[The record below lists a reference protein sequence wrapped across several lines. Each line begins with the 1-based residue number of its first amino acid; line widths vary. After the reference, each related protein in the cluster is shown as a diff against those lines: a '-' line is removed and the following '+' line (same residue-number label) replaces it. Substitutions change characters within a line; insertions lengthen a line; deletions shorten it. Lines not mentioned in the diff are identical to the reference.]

1 MRDAARPRTGGRC
14 RPRYGWRRRLGR
26 YGHPVRAVG
35 VLVLVLCLLGGCA
48 AVGEPAAAPRPREV
62 SLVGVDP
69 CSLLTTPQRAAL
81 GLDRPPVFDS
91 SPSALYKGA
100 EVPLCS
106 IGGVTPRAVSVG
118 ISAVTNVGIE
128 LFTSGDLA
136 ADVRP
141 VQVRGFPAVV
151 AVPTKFDDY
160 CSVIVDTSP
169 GQLLDVQFADGGRV
183 PPIPQE
189 RLCRDAQQVADAA
202 VSTLLTSA

>member
-1 MRDAARPRTGGRC
+1 
-14 RPRYGWRRRLGR
+14 
-26 YGHPVRAVG
+26 
-35 VLVLVLCLLGGCA
+35 VLVLVLTLLSACA
-48 AVGEPAAAPRPREV
+48 SVEGPAPVPRPREV

-69 CSLLTTPQRAAL
+69 CSLLTAQQRAAL

-91 SPSALYKGA
+91 SPSALYNGA

-118 ISAVTNVGIE
+118 VSTVTSAGIE

-136 ADVRP
+136 ADIRP
-141 VQVRGFPAVV
+141 LQVRGFAAVI
-151 AVPTKFDDY
+151 AVPTQFDDY

-189 RLCRDAQQVADAA
+189 QLCRDAERVAEAA
-202 VSTLLTSA
+202 MGTLLASA